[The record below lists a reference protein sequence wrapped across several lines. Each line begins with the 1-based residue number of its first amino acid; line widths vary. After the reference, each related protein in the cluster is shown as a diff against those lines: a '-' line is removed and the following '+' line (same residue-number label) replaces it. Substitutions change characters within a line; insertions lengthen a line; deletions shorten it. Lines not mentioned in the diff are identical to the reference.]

1 MISSQ
6 LVKSSIYIDSR
17 LEVLW
22 IPEIS
27 GRGVFARQSIQA
39 GTVVETAPVVVYPEQ
54 IMAMAI
60 WLLQA
65 EGMKSSDFVLDQY
78 TAKWFEDGVA
88 LPLGWTAVY
97 NHSDRNNC
105 QFLADR
111 ESRTISILTLRD
123 VAAGEQCTVSYGA
136 DWFAQKGYVKKVDF

>member
-1 MISSQ
+1 M
-6 LVKSSIYIDSR
+6 KSKVFIDPR

-27 GRGVFARQSIQA
+27 GRGVFANA
-39 GTVVETAPVVVYPEQ
+39 DVPEGTVVETASVVVYPER

-65 EGMKSSDFVLDQY
+65 EGMKSCDFVLDQY
-78 TAKWFEDGVA
+78 TAKWFDDGVA
-88 LPLGWTAVY
+88 LPLGWAAVY

-105 QFLADR
+105 QFVADR
-111 ESRTISILTLRD
+111 ESRTISILSLRPI
-123 VAAGEQCTVSYGA
+123 AAGEQCTVSYGA